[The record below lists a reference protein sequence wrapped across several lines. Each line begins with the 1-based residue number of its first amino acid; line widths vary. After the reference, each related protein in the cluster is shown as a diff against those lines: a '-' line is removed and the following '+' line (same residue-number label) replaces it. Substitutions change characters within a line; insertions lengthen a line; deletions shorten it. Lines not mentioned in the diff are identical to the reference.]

1 METVAQ
7 AHSLPSLV
15 LKRLACM
22 ARVPM
27 VLLWQPLVLNLPV
40 CTAVLQPLVVHTLN
54 GLFFR

>member
-15 LKRLACM
+15 LKRLVYM

-40 CTAVLQPLVVHTLN
+40 CTAVLQPLAAHTLN
-54 GLFFR
+54 GLFFK